1 MVVELF
7 KQRDCVALPR
17 PVASEKDFERLE
29 SLNFADLLPKFQKI
43 FEKFKLN
50 LLEFCP
56 TKKING
62 TEASGFQISILLKNC
77 IRIMNAGEVP
87 NLYNT
92 WHQAIRVQYEETLN
106 RAKDNYMETKEIDP
120 TLMPYEELE
129 LLEKLQK
136 AKDNSLL
143 LLSQIPNRNPILDI
157 EAFENFQEFYSK
169 DLEFTKAANQAASEA
184 YNISVIEKIYRPI
197 LVKIDEDIYAGEF
210 EEMETE

>member
-1 MVVELF
+1 
-7 KQRDCVALPR
+7 
-17 PVASEKDFERLE
+17 
-29 SLNFADLLPKFQKI
+29 
-43 FEKFKLN
+43 
-50 LLEFCP
+50 
-56 TKKING
+56 
-62 TEASGFQISILLKNC
+62 
-77 IRIMNAGEVP
+77 MNAGEVP